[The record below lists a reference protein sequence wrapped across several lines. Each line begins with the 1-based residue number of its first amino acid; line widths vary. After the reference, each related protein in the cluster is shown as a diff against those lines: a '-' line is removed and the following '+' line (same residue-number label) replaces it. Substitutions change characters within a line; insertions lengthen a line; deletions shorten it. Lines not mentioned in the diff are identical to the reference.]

1 MLHAK
6 VNGQLASG
14 HNQSRQMDDIGKHAA
29 VRGDFL
35 SLRHAVTAIPWRK
48 PSTLAKIGSQ
58 CPAERRALIAE
69 AKRACGNSV
78 LQKSK

>member
-6 VNGQLASG
+6 ANGQLASG
-14 HNQSRQMDDIGKHAA
+14 HNQSRQMDDTGRLAA
-29 VRGDFL
+29 LPGDFL
-35 SLRHAVTAIPWRK
+35 SLRHALTAIQWHK
-48 PSTLAKIGSQ
+48 PSTLAKIGSP